1 MKVKVELE
9 MELDLKQLSL
19 SELKKL
25 IEQVV
30 RADESEVIKETKVV
44 NFEIM

>member
-9 MELDLKQLSL
+9 MDLDLKQLSL
-19 SELKKL
+19 SELRKL

-30 RADESEVIKETKVV
+30 RADDSEVVKETKVV
-44 NFEIM
+44 NFEIL